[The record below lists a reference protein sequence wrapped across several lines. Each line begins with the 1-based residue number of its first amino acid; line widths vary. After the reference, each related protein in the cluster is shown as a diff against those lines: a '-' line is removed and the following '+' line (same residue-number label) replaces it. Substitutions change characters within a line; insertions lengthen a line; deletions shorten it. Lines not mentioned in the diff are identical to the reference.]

1 MSRYLLGGVLLA
13 IVLGALIGIR
23 EGNGWINDGVS
34 ASRNAVSAN
43 PASASNLT
51 PLESAGQ
58 NVQRQSQAGIGNTP
72 PPNTTP
78 GATGDT
84 TPAEET
90 NGATDPAATPTPA
103 TPATPAQDPIPALW

>member
-23 EGNGWINDGVS
+23 EGNGWVNDSVR

-43 PASASNLT
+43 SAAASNLT

-58 NVQRQSQAGIGNTP
+58 NVQRQSQTGAVGDATGD
-72 PPNTTP
+72 TTP

-84 TPAEET
+84 TPTEET
-90 NGATDPAATPTPA
+90 NGAADPAETP

>member
-23 EGNGWINDGVS
+23 EGNGWINNGVS

-43 PASASNLT
+43 PAAASNLT

-58 NVQRQSQAGIGNTP
+58 NVQRQSEAGAVGNTTT
-72 PPNTTP
+72 PNTASE
-78 GATGDT
+78 ATGDT
-84 TPAEET
+84 IPAEET
-90 NGATDPAATPTPA
+90 NGETDPADTP